1 MGGFLLPTLAMQE
14 DGGDKSRVPLSAHA
28 RRLSPSE
35 SRRGKLEKEALA
47 VIWALSVN
55 RGLLFGERDVVVGLC
70 DATVIG
76 MLTPGEAVT
85 QPWVDKLAAVIEP
98 LPRLQLIKPKENPAL
113 ALGSGMAA
121 GQLAEPAFDT
131 LDLMQG
137 LFTEFFQA
145 LKLTGTAR
153 SKWLGAK
160 ARKERRLRRE
170 RTLRGESE
178 VNDLADVDMEELS
191 PPPPVIGGLTASATT
206 SEEEQVKEEEEE
218 QASSVL
224 SVSAVVNPTSVS
236 AEVYP
241 TSVSAVVNPTSGS
254 AVVSPTSV
262 SAVVNPTCS
271 VDEGE
276 DPTWFTELLL
286 ERAESP
292 TIPETPAASFEDM
305 ELYFDRMIH
314 LADRKVRETY
324 ISRCIAGAT
333 FGQCWRMATG
343 GSFEQL
349 TGLYE
354 QNVGRG
360 PALLE
365 TALRQLL
372 HQNDQENL
380 HDQSSLFVIVSTSLL
395 WIRIRSDQKILA
407 AKIIPDPGSS

>member
-1 MGGFLLPTLAMQE
+1 LSFLGGFFWLGFLLPTLAVQE

-35 SRRGKLEKEALA
+35 TRRGKLEKEALA
-47 VIWALSVN
+47 VIWAVSVN

-70 DATVIG
+70 DAAVIG

-131 LDLMQG
+131 LDLMQA
-137 LFTEFFQA
+137 LFTELFQA

-153 SKWLGAK
+153 AKWLGAM
-160 ARKERRLRRE
+160 ARKERRQRRE
-170 RTLRGESE
+170 RVLRGESE
-178 VNDLADVDMEELS
+178 INDLADVDMEELN
-191 PPPPVIGGLTASATT
+191 PPPPVAGSLTVSATT
-206 SEEEQVKEEEEE
+206 SEEDKVKEEEE
-218 QASSVL
+218 QACSVL

-236 AEVYP
+236 GVLNP
-241 TSVSAVVNPTSGS
+241 TSVSAVVNPTSVS
-254 AVVSPTSV
+254 AVVSPTC
-262 SAVVNPTCS
+262 T

-276 DPTWFTELLL
+276 DPSWYRELLL
-286 ERAESP
+286 ERALSP
-292 TIPETPAASFEDM
+292 TASHSETPAASFEDM

-324 ISRCIAGAT
+324 ISRCIDGAT
-333 FGQCWRMATG
+333 FGGCWRLATDG
-343 GSFEQL
+343 RFEQL
-349 TGLYE
+349 AGVYE
-354 QNVGRG
+354 QHVGRGG

-372 HQNDQENL
+372 HQNDQGIYMINVHHLSIVFVMSCE
-380 HDQSSLFVIVSTSLL
+380 SS
-395 WIRIRSDQKILA
+395 RIQNF
-407 AKIIPDPGSS
+407 

>member
-1 MGGFLLPTLAMQE
+1 VGFLLPTLAVQE
-14 DGGDKSRVPLSAHA
+14 DGGDKSRVPLSLHA
-28 RRLSPSE
+28 RRLSPAE
-35 SRRGKLEKEALA
+35 TRRGKMEKEALA
-47 VIWALSVN
+47 VLWAVSVN

-70 DATVIG
+70 DAAVIG

-85 QPWVDKLAAVIEP
+85 QPWVDKLTAVIEP

-131 LDLMQG
+131 LDLMQA
-137 LFTEFFQA
+137 LFTELFQA

-153 SKWLGAK
+153 AKWLGAK
-160 ARKERRLRRE
+160 AKKERRLRRE
-170 RTLRGESE
+170 RVLRGESDCNE
-178 VNDLADVDMEELS
+178 LADVDMEELN
-191 PPPPVIGGLTASATT
+191 PPPPVVGGGLTVSATT
-206 SEEEQVKEEEEE
+206 SEEDKVKEEEE
-218 QASSVL
+218 ACSVH
-224 SVSAVVNPTSVS
+224 SVSAEVNPTCSVVSVSAEVNPTSVS
-236 AEVYP
+236 A
-241 TSVSAVVNPTSGS
+241 
-254 AVVSPTSV
+254 VVSPTC
-262 SAVVNPTCS
+262 T

-276 DPTWFTELLL
+276 DPSWYRELLL

-292 TIPETPAASFEDM
+292 TTAPNSETPAASFEDM

-333 FGQCWRMATG
+333 FGQCWRTATG
-343 GSFEQL
+343 GNFEQL

-354 QNVGRG
+354 QHVGRGG

-372 HQNDQENL
+372 HQNDQEICMIKVHHL
-380 HDQSSLFVIVSTSLL
+380 SLSTIQCCGSGSGRMSETFSGKKL
-395 WIRIRSDQKILA
+395 
-407 AKIIPDPGSS
+407 PDPGSS

>member
-1 MGGFLLPTLAMQE
+1 MGFLLPILAVQE
-14 DGGDKSRVPLSAHA
+14 DGGDKSRVPLSLHA
-28 RRLSPSE
+28 RRLSPAE
-35 SRRGKLEKEALA
+35 TRRGKLEKEALA
-47 VIWALSVN
+47 VLWALSVN

-70 DATVIG
+70 DAAVIG
-76 MLTPGEAVT
+76 MLTPGEALT

-137 LFTEFFQA
+137 LFTELFQA

-153 SKWLGAK
+153 AKWLGAK
-160 ARKERRLRRE
+160 AKKERRLRRE
-170 RTLRGESE
+170 RVLRGESE
-178 VNDLADVDMEELS
+178 CNDLADVDMEELN
-191 PPPPVIGGLTASATT
+191 PPPPVVSGPTVASATT
-206 SEEEQVKEEEEE
+206 SEEENVKEEEEE
-218 QASSVL
+218 QACSVL
-224 SVSAVVNPTSVS
+224 SVS

-241 TSVSAVVNPTSGS
+241 TSVSAVGN
-254 AVVSPTSV
+254 PTSV
-262 SAVVNPTCS
+262 SAVVNPTSVSAVVSPTCS

-276 DPTWFTELLL
+276 DPAWFKELLL

-292 TIPETPAASFEDM
+292 SIPETPAASFEDM

-333 FGQCWRMATG
+333 FGQCWRLATG

-354 QNVGRG
+354 QHVGRGG

-380 HDQSSLFVIVSTSLL
+380 HDQSSLFVIVDVKCCRSGSGRMSETLSGKNHSGSGQLL
-395 WIRIRSDQKILA
+395 K
-407 AKIIPDPGSS
+407 

>member
-1 MGGFLLPTLAMQE
+1 LSFLGGVFWLGFLLPTLAVQE

-47 VIWALSVN
+47 VIWAVSVN
-55 RGLLFGERDVVVGLC
+55 RGLLFGEKDVVVGLC
-70 DATVIG
+70 DAAVIG

-85 QPWVDKLAAVIEP
+85 QPWVDQLAAVIEP

-131 LDLMQG
+131 LDLMQA
-137 LFTEFFQA
+137 LFTELFQA

-153 SKWLGAK
+153 AKWLGAK
-160 ARKERRLRRE
+160 AKKERRLRRE
-170 RTLRGESE
+170 RVLRGESE
-178 VNDLADVDMEELS
+178 VSDLADVDMEELN
-191 PPPPVIGGLTASATT
+191 PPPPVVGGPTVASATT
-206 SEEEQVKEEEEE
+206 SEEDKVKEEEE
-218 QASSVL
+218 QACSVP

-236 AEVYP
+236 V
-241 TSVSAVVNPTSGS
+241 VVN
-254 AVVSPTSV
+254 PTSV
-262 SAVVNPTCS
+262 SAVVNPTCI

-276 DPTWFTELLL
+276 DPAWYRELLL
-286 ERAESP
+286 ERAQSP
-292 TIPETPAASFEDM
+292 TVPETPAASFEDM

-333 FGQCWRMATG
+333 FGQCWRLATG

-354 QNVGRG
+354 QHVGRGG

-372 HQNDQENL
+372 QQNDQENH
-380 HDQSSLFVIVSTSLL
+380 HDQSSLFVIVDVKCCGSGSGRMSETFSGKNHSGSGQLL
-395 WIRIRSDQKILA
+395 MNWK
-407 AKIIPDPGSS
+407 

>member
-1 MGGFLLPTLAMQE
+1 VIFFGWVFYHQPWLQE
-14 DGGDKSRVPLSAHA
+14 DGGDKSRVPLSLHA
-28 RRLSPSE
+28 RRLSPAE
-35 SRRGKLEKEALA
+35 TRRGKLEKEALA
-47 VIWALSVN
+47 VIWAVSVN

-70 DATVIG
+70 DAAVIG

-113 ALGSGMAA
+113 ALGSGMVD
-121 GQLAEPAFDT
+121 GRMAEPAFDT
-131 LDLMQG
+131 LDLMQA
-137 LFTEFFQA
+137 LFTELFQA

-153 SKWLGAK
+153 AKWLGAK
-160 ARKERRLRRE
+160 AKKERRLRRE
-170 RTLRGESE
+170 RVLRGESE
-178 VNDLADVDMEELS
+178 CNELADVDMEELNL
-191 PPPPVIGGLTASATT
+191 PPPVVGGGLTLSATT
-206 SEEEQVKEEEEE
+206 SEEDKVKEEEE
-218 QASSVL
+218 QACSVL
-224 SVSAVVNPTSVS
+224 SV
-236 AEVYP
+236 
-241 TSVSAVVNPTSGS
+241 S

-262 SAVVNPTCS
+262 SAVVNPTSVSAEVNPTSVSAVVSPTCT

-276 DPTWFTELLL
+276 DPSWYRELLL

-292 TIPETPAASFEDM
+292 TAPNSETPAASFEDM

-333 FGQCWRMATG
+333 FGQCWRTATG

-354 QNVGRG
+354 QHVGRGG

-372 HQNDQENL
+372 HQNDQGFL
-380 HDQSSLFVIVSTSLL
+380 HDQCSSFVIVDNSVL
-395 WIRIRSDQKILA
+395 WIRIRSDVRNF
-407 AKIIPDPGSS
+407 

>member
-1 MGGFLLPTLAMQE
+1 
-14 DGGDKSRVPLSAHA
+14 
-28 RRLSPSE
+28 
-35 SRRGKLEKEALA
+35 
-47 VIWALSVN
+47 
-55 RGLLFGERDVVVGLC
+55 
-70 DATVIG
+70 

-131 LDLMQG
+131 LDLMQA
-137 LFTEFFQA
+137 LFTELFQA

-153 SKWLGAK
+153 AKWLGAK
-160 ARKERRLRRE
+160 AKKERRLRRE
-170 RTLRGESE
+170 RVLRGESE
-178 VNDLADVDMEELS
+178 VNDLADVDIEELNP
-191 PPPPVIGGLTASATT
+191 PPPPVAGGGLTVSATT

-218 QASSVL
+218 KASSVL

-236 AEVYP
+236 AVVNP
-241 TSVSAVVNPTSGS
+241 TSVSAVVNPTSVS
-254 AVVSPTSV
+254 AVVNPTSV
-262 SAVVNPTCS
+262 SAVVSPTCS

-276 DPTWFTELLL
+276 DPAWFKELLL

-314 LADRKVRETY
+314 LSDRKVRETY
-324 ISRCIAGAT
+324 ISRCIDGAT
-333 FGQCWRMATG
+333 FGRCWRLATDG
-343 GSFEQL
+343 CFEQL
-349 TGLYE
+349 AGVYE
-354 QNVGRG
+354 QHVGRGG

-372 HQNDQENL
+372 HQNDQGSYMINVHRL
-380 HDQSSLFVIVSTSLL
+380 LLST
-395 WIRIRSDQKILA
+395 
-407 AKIIPDPGSS
+407 

>member
-1 MGGFLLPTLAMQE
+1 MPTLAVQE
-14 DGGDKSRVPLSAHA
+14 DGGDKTRVPLSLHA
-28 RRLSPSE
+28 RRLSPAE
-35 SRRGKLEKEALA
+35 TRLGKLEKEALA

-70 DATVIG
+70 DAAVIG
-76 MLTPGEAVT
+76 MFSPGEAVT

-113 ALGSGMAA
+113 ALGSGMAD
-121 GQLAEPAFDT
+121 GRMAEPAFDT
-131 LDLMQG
+131 LDLMQA
-137 LFTEFFQA
+137 LFTELFQA

-153 SKWLGAK
+153 AKWLGAK

-170 RTLRGESE
+170 RVLRGESDCNE
-178 VNDLADVDMEELS
+178 LADVDMEELN
-191 PPPPVIGGLTASATT
+191 PPPPVAGSLAVSATT
-206 SEEEQVKEEEEE
+206 SEEENVKEEEEE
-218 QASSVL
+218 QACAVLSVSAEFNPT

-236 AEVYP
+236 AVVNP
-241 TSVSAVVNPTSGS
+241 TSVSAVV
-254 AVVSPTSV
+254 SPTCTV
-262 SAVVNPTCS
+262 A
-271 VDEGE
+271 EGE
-276 DPTWFTELLL
+276 DPTWYRELLL

-292 TIPETPAASFEDM
+292 TAPNSETPAASFEDM

-333 FGQCWRMATG
+333 FGQCWRLATG

-349 TGLYE
+349 TGVYE
-354 QNVGRG
+354 QHVGRGG

-372 HQNDQENL
+372 HQNDQEIYMINVYHL
-380 HDQSSLFVIVSTSLL
+380 SLST
-395 WIRIRSDQKILA
+395 
-407 AKIIPDPGSS
+407 